1 MIEHAPMQLA
11 LPAAISSLLNAFG
24 MEVHVFSHSPQ
35 VVVQGVE
42 PLVLLRLHMWTVL
55 VCWIHCFPASN

>member
-24 MEVHVFSHSPQ
+24 MEVHVFAHSPRKN
-35 VVVQGVE
+35 G
-42 PLVLLRLHMWTVL
+42 LIIT
-55 VCWIHCFPASN
+55 HCYTN